1 MAAQTLS
8 HDKSALGD
16 FYRRMRAKFGAPKA
30 ITAAAHKLARI
41 IYHLVTTGQSFDDS
55 HFAAD
60 QLRYIERQKAKLHA
74 KARVLGFQLVPIQPT
89 SSVS

>member
-16 FYRRMRAKFGAPKA
+16 FFRRLRAKFGAQKA

-55 HFAAD
+55 LFAAD
-60 QLRYIERQKAKLHA
+60 QIRYLQRQEAKFRA
-74 KARVLGFQLVPIQPT
+74 KARALGFQLVPLQT
-89 SSVS
+89 GSSII